1 MKRAILTLAL
11 IGALTLPNYSYAQ
24 SLEEQYR
31 TTLLQLIE
39 LLQARIA
46 ELIALQDDMKKTI
59 KEVKAPVVA
68 PAVGGEQP
76 FPLDID
82 VVVGDPLPT
91 RDELGRVSFSFS
103 VKTNGDK
110 MRVTLERPGGGLS
123 IDGGLNRETNQTFEL
138 RNEYPGV
145 FKWTITAAKDGV
157 EKTENGQFEI
167 K

>member
-1 MKRAILTLAL
+1 MKKIIVVVLLLVALASP
-11 IGALTLPNYSYAQ
+11 ASSYAQ
-24 SLEEQYR
+24 TLEDEYR
-31 TTLLQLIE
+31 SYLVQLIE

-82 VVVGDPLPT
+82 VVVGDALPT

-145 FKWTITAAKDGV
+145 FKWTITAAKNGV
-157 EKTENGQFEI
+157 EKTESGQFEI